1 MGDKEES
8 AGGEQDDVSF
18 LRTGDIVCLTCLV
31 SNSQRDGAG
40 AESERVCLSSEG
52 FGNRMCALENV
63 SDRDFP
69 PDIAS
74 CMLYIDNA
82 LSMRALQEMMNAE
95 SGEIKGSG
103 GTGGHKTLLY
113 GHAVQLKHVQSEM
126 FLACLSSCSSN
137 DKLAFDVGVQET
149 NAGESSW
156 WTIHPASKQR
166 SEGEKV
172 RAGDDVILVSV
183 ATERYLH
190 MTSMGGEQWAAL
202 PTAVYRSHF
211 MVIASFHQTLWNVT
225 SVSSGSVRI
234 RNMGSLF
241 GNDVVRLFHG
251 NDECLTIPENWSEYP
266 SHNMIIYEGGAAVTQ
281 ARSLWRI
288 ELIRTKWHGALLGY
302 EQPFRVRHITTGRY
316 LGVVEGVNEKLVQL
330 LHKERAT
337 YANSAFVLAQ
347 NKDPRKQ
354 KPDEKEEEGM
364 GIATIRYG
372 ETNAFIR
379 HADKE
384 LWLTYQTLEV
394 TKKGLG
400 KVEEKKAIA
409 HSEGHMDDCY
419 TFFMALEEESMSA
432 RVIRK
437 CSSVLNRFLKGI
449 EGLQTE
455 GEESVDWMRVD
466 LQEVLKLMQD
476 LITYFA
482 QPNDELDFE
491 SRQNRFRALRSRQD
505 LFQAEGVLN
514 MILDTIDKFSVMEA
528 MPNFV
533 GLIGEENQL
542 MWEEI
547 STYLYLLV
555 AAMIKGNHSNCAQ
568 FAALLRLD
576 WLFGRLSNP
585 QSAEGILDV
594 LYCVL
599 TESPEALNMINEGH
613 IRSVISLLEKVGRD
627 PKVLDVLSS
636 LCEGNGMAVRSSQ
649 NTITDYLLPGK
660 DLLLQTQMRDYVA
673 SMMPNIL
680 VGVVDGSSLF
690 KRWYFEAEVE
700 HVESCANQQPYLRVG
715 WANTVGFKPF
725 PGPGDGWG
733 CGGVGDDFYSY
744 GFDGMNMFCAG
755 KARQVGHRL
764 LRKGDVMGCALDLI
778 STEIRFSLNGEPIYS
793 LYKNF
798 NTDGFF
804 FPVMSLSAK
813 VSCRFIFGRSHGRLK
828 FGPPASFSPIF
839 EALNC
844 PLTVQECLSFGDTS
858 KNVFAGPSAL
868 FHAIEPFVPC
878 PVDTAHIALPNFAL
892 EAHLRFAE
900 NLHELWAMRK
910 VDLGWTYGEVRNE
923 QTKRHPCLTNFERLP
938 DTEKAYN
945 VSLALD
951 TMRTIE
957 ALGWHMILDQPPT
970 RLRPVRLPQNYA
982 QANGYK
988 PQPLDTHE
996 IELSEAMEPLIEAL
1010 AGNTHNVWAKEKI
1023 RRGWTFGI
1031 SEFVDAS
1038 QKRTPHLVPYDQV
1051 DERIK
1056 EANKEAAAENIRTL
1070 QLFGIFLEPPVF
1082 EHDDAAEKEMKSL
1095 RALTR
1100 TLRAEATYK
1109 VTAGKWYYEFEV
1121 LTEGF
1126 MKVGWMDVSAPPGTN
1141 VGSDEFSFGF
1151 DGHLSKKW
1159 HQGSEHYGRE
1169 WKVGDVVG
1177 CFLDLS
1183 DRTISFSLNG
1193 ELLLDP
1199 SGSEMAF
1206 DNVQPINGYV
1216 PAMTLAAGQRG
1227 KFNFGQDSNSLKFFT
1242 TCGLQEGYEPFCV
1255 NMFRTM
1261 PFWYAK
1267 RLPRFEEIDERSKLD
1282 VQRLPA
1288 TATMPPCLKLC
1299 QKTGSNDGTG
1309 GQQEKTRME
1318 FIRLSLPVNCNRVFV
1333 KNKEKE
1339 ALRSRMEEL
1348 QQRRN
1353 ASLSSILK
1361 GKEPEEER
1369 PRSRR
1374 SKTFLS
1380 SMRNQQQSPAVFPAV
1395 GNSMADDQRTHKT
1408 SSFDSSHE
1416 LMPDG
1421 AAAALA
1427 QRRRMLT
1434 LMKFG
1439 LCSFN
1444 DSILAWLSAGE
1455 SDNANFWADHFSRSS
1470 LLDMSGDERS
1480 SPMEKMRDMNSKD
1493 GKTKK
1498 STGILGRIRER
1509 QQKNRDEGRR
1519 HQRTTED
1526 FHGDFSAMKAMRS
1539 FDSTSVGGISRA
1551 EGQIEGI
1558 EVPVMP
1564 SSGPGRQPTIKRGPS
1579 PLKKRFI
1586 SSKKRHP
1593 LESANSGLSAAQ
1605 IARTQSVLAPM
1616 SSSAFMQQ
1624 LEQQQMSDSGGI
1636 GQRLSLGTGE
1646 EGGPVLDDVQ
1656 AMQEMG
1662 DQIDEYY
1669 YGVRIF
1675 PGQDLSNVWVGWVT
1689 PQFHA
1694 YDKLFDANASVRKC
1708 RYAELDQHGI
1718 TAEST
1723 EYRNCYMLNAVELLN
1738 AVADVSNTKVSGLQI
1753 GCLIDI
1759 SMGELSFHAQGQ
1771 DTGMKFKLEPGAM
1784 LYPAVFFVPTS
1795 TEIFQ
1800 FELGR
1805 VRFTFPLSAA
1815 VFKSS
1820 ARSIIPYCPPRLTIE
1835 KLCPIHWARI
1845 PNESLRASALKLSET
1860 RGWSVLCDDSVRTL
1874 MVYIPERNES
1884 VDMLELIEKADLL
1897 NFHAQTL
1904 NLYCK
1909 LASHGN
1915 QRVAHQLCAHIDE
1928 SQLTYA
1934 VRSPFLSGPMRQGL
1948 INFLIAV
1955 HLKSHADARL
1965 STAKEFVIPLVND
1978 LMNKNVLVAAD
1989 SDQYPQVL
1997 GPTVSILPVMKYQAV
2012 RNNFG
2017 TMSTHNGAA
2026 NFADLR
2032 LLPPELNFGKLRDH
2046 VMDSLK
2052 VCVHNAVMSCRDF
2065 IGGDN
2070 LSHFGPIMKLFD
2082 TLLVIGL
2089 ITDSDVVEVLRLIHP
2104 NSFADAKE
2112 LEKNVRPRKGLAEIG
2127 LAEGVKL
2134 QFVAILEHI
2143 CDIQARHRIESL
2155 VAFSDTFVVELQQD
2169 QCKRYMEIKQT
2180 DMPPAEAA
2188 KRTKEF
2194 RCPPKEQMHRLLH
2207 CKLKEDHSRLLLDD
2221 ETDEDQCPTSEHLQE
2236 QLREYCANF
2245 VAKVGR
2251 TKSRRES
2258 KGAENGH
2265 YQQGEQREREAE
2277 EEELSWVDKLAQLV
2291 VSVPPPPKRD
2301 TGRKLGRGTEMFREL
2316 TITMLK
2322 RWANEADIES
2332 SELVRAIFG
2341 LLLRQYSGV
2350 KEMMD
2355 CMEKTYVL
2363 HERNLEDVKQFV
2375 EYLMQIRELLNVQLE
2390 TAEEAILKRGLW
2402 QLMNNRIFFQHPDL
2416 MRLLRVHEDVMCIM
2430 MNVLIAQQSATEAAE
2445 MSDLGT
2451 QPASNNASEMVVA
2464 CSRFLCYFCRTSRM
2478 NQKAMFEH
2486 LSFLLDNATML
2497 LARPSLRGSVPL
2509 DVAYSSFMDNNELA
2523 LALKEEE
2530 LDKVAVYLM
2539 RCGLQPNSEMIA
2551 KDYPDIGWDPVEGE
2565 RYLDFLRFCVWINGE
2580 NVEENANLVIRLLI
2594 RRPECLGVALKGEGQ
2609 GLFAAF
2615 KEAIL
2620 LSEDIRRLEEG
2631 EESVLLHSVILRHHA
2646 KYPSKEAEGEDYVD
2660 LGAAILDFYSSLVD
2674 LLAKCAPDPMTIQA
2688 GHGDSVRARA
2698 ILRSLISLDDLCQIL
2713 SLRFTIPNLMGNG
2726 SSISSQDDSGPLPGL
2741 LPNHKHSVLLFLERV
2756 YSIDSQEMFFAF
2768 LEQSFL
2774 PDLRAATMMDSPKAL
2789 ESDTALALN
2798 RYLCNAVLPLLTN
2811 HAQYFA
2817 DAEHHAALLDATL
2830 HTVYRMNRLRS
2841 LTKNQRDAVSDFLVA
2856 LTRELPPAMLVKL
2869 LRKVIVDIRQMTD
2882 NVLVPLRIITLH
2894 YERCGKYY
2902 GGGNSYGVAA
2912 ETEKRL
2918 SMLLFYAIFDS
2929 LSSKPYDPELF
2940 GKALPCLTAIGSSI
2954 SPDYALTSE
2963 RAELAKVHES
2973 EGVWVPRPTDDSR
2986 IALNNELKAMK
2997 QKFSEHFHD
3006 SWASR
3011 KMEKGWVYG
3020 QLYSRKDLTH
3030 PRLVP
3035 FSRLQDYEREFYRER
3050 CAECIRALIAW
3061 DYQFELVDHDANE
3074 RANQNRILSGHSEK
3088 DFNPRPVDLSS
3099 MNLDKTMQ
3107 QIAERMAENS
3117 HALWARKVFADL
3129 AERSA
3134 QYGSMPLA
3142 LVPWDLLTDFERR
3155 KDRFRAQE
3163 IMKFFQYHGYRLNST
3178 AENDQMQ
3185 TMERVKG
3192 EGGERSSVEKRFAY
3206 NLLEKLLAYLEQANM
3221 RMKSLKPS
3229 HELTRRNSF
3238 RREGRDVKFFE
3249 KVVLP
3254 LMFAYFNAHK
3264 QYFMA
3269 SSSIVQTGTA
3279 SNKEKEMVASLF
3291 CRLAALLRIKNHAFG
3306 SVAKITVRCLQ
3317 GLTQALDIRTLVKTN
3332 SDIVRTGLLIFFSN
3346 CADDLFLA
3354 VNELKEGGQYSL
3366 LRGENLKS
3374 WVSMEFAF
3382 QMIIP
3387 VLTTVFLHLAKNNSG
3402 TELLLDD
3409 IQAACYKILDS
3420 LYMVS
3425 RLANSCA
3432 SRQNIQIEVEKHRS
3446 ALGQCLSAF
3455 SACFPVAFL
3464 EAEFNANNKLSVLA
3478 KSRDQSVQ
3486 VQEMLQNLSQHIP
3499 MLDKLLQEIE
3509 QSAAKGVLYADQP
3522 TTFDVDLPM
3531 ICSYLTYWWQH
3542 GLEGPSRSLVQITQ
3556 VTAEH
3561 INRLFCSL
3569 LTMMKDHVGREN
3581 APWLC
3586 RAHFSAVPLIQYVT
3600 CDPVREQ
3607 MLPVAEHLRQ
3617 MAEKAFADEE
3627 RMRTHP
3633 DEADD
3638 ATVAEDNARLVRD
3651 VYAFFPILM
3660 KFTDLHRAKW
3670 LKMPSWESDG
3680 IYENVAVIFRIWSL
3694 SQHFKR
3700 EELNYMAQFEDG
3712 EGTLS
3717 AMGAEMKTGKAA
3729 IAERKKRRREGQVRR
3744 DKHAN
3749 SIVIA
3754 CLKRLLPVGLNVFG
3768 GRELDIV
3775 QQSKERFLAKENEE
3789 KVCNF
3794 IRSRLT
3800 VPVRTDP
3807 TDKNAWQLSLYRKIG
3822 KSQMRGK
3829 EEMSQEAVVDK
3840 IANMAKVVAILHTTE
3855 HPQAYKPSE
3864 WKKMVSSQRKRA
3876 VVACFRMIPVYS
3888 IPRYALPIQYTRHA
3902 ISALTKHST
3911 RTVTSRLEKEDRWK
3925 KVLTLQRKRM
3935 AISLITASHLY
3946 RLEKHRG
3953 INYFLPVFSQH
3964 WLNDED
3970 IDEDRLVSDICNDAI
3985 GDSVV
3990 EQQNSTQIVRVVE
4003 DESGGLKIEEGP
4015 NAGHQEKIV
4024 PDALRQLIL
4033 CFQRAA
4039 TSEESGQTN
4048 STTEDKLFI
4057 RYADVMC
4064 RSVHIGQD
4072 GDEGGAMDDENEV
4085 DQAEKEEMAQTL
4097 RAEQGVLANRGA
4109 AIMVLMYLSAASGE
4123 PTEMVAQTLQLGI
4136 HLLNGGNKTIQ
4147 KSMLNYLQLKKDVR
4161 FFTSLSGLMNKCSVL
4176 NLEMFERQIKAE
4188 GLGMGAALAAGEHQN
4203 LNDAPFT
4210 CSLFRFMQLTCEGHN
4225 LDFQNYLRTQPGHT
4239 TSVNLIN
4246 STVDYLLRLQESVM
4260 DFYWH
4265 YSSKEMI
4272 DENGKEYFLR
4282 AIQVCSQVF
4291 NTLTESIQGPCV
4303 GNQMTLA
4310 NSRLWDAING
4320 FFFLF
4325 AHMMEKLYK
4334 NSTQLELLREFL
4346 NLQKDMVVLMLS
4358 MLEGNVLNGPIGKQ
4372 MVDALVES
4380 QQCVEMILK
4389 FSDMFLKLKDLTT
4402 SQAFQDFDTNRDG
4415 WISPKEFQRA
4425 MEAQKMYSVEEITYL
4440 MMCTDVNNDGKIDYM
4455 EFTER
4460 FHNPARDIGFNL
4472 AVLLTNLKEHITN
4485 DPRLEKIVEKAGS
4498 LLDYFDPFLGRIEIM
4513 GSSKK
4518 VEKIYFEIQESWLEQ
4533 WGKQQIRDSKN
4544 AFLFNVLQDDG
4555 GDQGKLE
4562 AFINFCEDTIFEM
4575 QHAAEISSGDSTSE
4589 SKVERA
4595 MRQRDYFLQQTYA
4608 GEQIS
4613 KTLRA
4618 GYKCGMDAAAAL
4630 RPENIQKELKRAA
4643 KKFSS
4648 MSWTEL
4654 FTALALLCFR
4664 AGRAFFFF
4672 HLFLLSTAFRFVSFL
4687 MEDNSSA
4694 DTDMDHCLPGA
4705 AQRGTGAK
4713 FGTGAP
4719 APQTPF
4725 FRDYSRTTAAHDVD
4739 AFGIHLHHHSNSR
4752 SPSPSPNP
4760 TAGATEERA
4769 TPAGGE
4775 NAQFGGG
4782 PQNET
4787 MRGTTPNEGKGP
4799 TANGTEMPTAN
4810 GLRKD
4815 SQQTTGAGGSH
4826 RPSVQQDDAFVK
4838 SAQEMGAQRPSM
4850 AFESPPMPRPSIYDV
4865 QSMFGGSG
4873 SVSYFGDAQAQQ
4885 QQQAGLFYEPKIAE
4899 QFSSKRSRGSVLN
4912 VLARNFKSIEKTT
4925 LYLAFF
4931 INVILLFHRVEIAN
4945 KSTNGQFKS
4954 DGGGEEG
4961 EEEEEDILETIYITG
4976 MTVPYLSYQI
4986 TGWLLGQAL
4995 YWLSVFHAIASFA
5008 LLISFYQLKIPLITF
5023 KREKEVARKLMFD
5036 GCWITED
5043 EAGGEDRGLTD
5054 TCFWYLDRIVISS
5067 KSFPMKY
5074 WDKFVRRKTKQK
5086 YREQVDEET
5095 LNALLGTER
5104 SPGDTSFDYRY
5115 NCWLWTGVI
5124 LTNRQFLY
5132 RVCYLLCSASGVLF
5146 SPFFYAFLLIDVVLS
5161 FPMLKAILQSVTHN
5175 LQQLILTIMMTL
5187 VVVYLYTVVA
5197 FNFFR
5202 KFYVQEE
5209 EGGEPDRKCHYMLTC
5224 FIYHFYAGVR
5234 AGGGIGDELESPYGD
5249 ELEYARMLYDI
5260 SFFFFVIVI
5269 LLAIMQGLII
5279 DAFGELRDQQE
5290 SATEKLE
5297 SNCFICDTSKETFD
5311 RMPRGFEIHTT
5322 KEHNFANYLFFLQHL
5337 VNKDETEYTGQETF
5351 VREKYDNR
5359 DWEFFPV
5366 GECFMKQYEN
5376 ELLQA

>member
-31 SNSQRDGAG
+31 SNNQRDGAG
-40 AESERVCLSSEG
+40 AESERG
-52 FGNRMCALENV
+52 V
-63 SDRDFP
+63 SDNDFP

-82 LSMRALQEMMNAE
+82 LSVRALQEMMSAD

-137 DKLAFDVGVQET
+137 DKLAFDVGVQES
-149 NAGESSW
+149 NAGESCW

-190 MTSMGGEQWAAL
+190 MTSLGGEQWAAL

-266 SHNMIIYEGGAAVTQ
+266 SHNMIIYEGGAAVSQ

-288 ELIRTKWHGALLGY
+288 ELIRTKWHGALVGY

-316 LGVVEGVNEKLVQL
+316 LGVVEGINEKLVQL

-354 KPDEKEEEGM
+354 MLDEKEEEGM
-364 GIATIRYG
+364 GIAAIRYG

-379 HADKE
+379 HADRE
-384 LWLTYQTLEV
+384 VWLTYQTLEV

-476 LITYFA
+476 LIEYFA
-482 QPNDELDFE
+482 QPGDELDFE

-514 MILDTIDKFSVMEA
+514 MILDTIDKFSIMEA

-660 DLLLQTQMRDYVA
+660 DLLLQTKMRDYVA

-700 HVESCANQQPYLRVG
+700 HVEGSGAQRPYLRVG

-755 KARQVGHRL
+755 KARQVGHRV
-764 LRKGDVMGCALDLI
+764 LRKGDIVGCSLDLI
-778 STEIRFSLNGEPIYS
+778 SSEIRFTFNGEPVYS

-828 FGPPASFSPIF
+828 FGPPSSFSPIF

-844 PLTVQECLSFGDTS
+844 PLTVQECLSFGDIAKTI
-858 KNVFAGPSAL
+858 FAGPSAVL
-868 FHAIEPFVPC
+868 HAIEPFVPL
-878 PVDTAHIALPNFAL
+878 PVDTANIALPNFAL
-892 EAHLRFAE
+892 EAHPRFAE

-910 VDLGWTYGEVRNE
+910 VDLGWIYGEVRNE
-923 QTKRHPCLTNFERLP
+923 ESKRHPCLTTFDRLP

-945 VSLALD
+945 INLALD
-951 TMRTIE
+951 TMRSIE
-957 ALGWHMILDQPPT
+957 ALGWHLILDQPPT

-982 QANGYK
+982 QPNGYK

-996 IELSEAMEPLIEAL
+996 IELSESMQSLIEAL
-1010 AGNTHNVWAKEKI
+1010 ARNTHNVWAKEKI
-1023 RRGWTFGI
+1023 KRGWTFGI
-1031 SEFVDAS
+1031 SELVDAS

-1056 EANKEAAAENIRTL
+1056 EANREAAAENIRSL
-1070 QLFGIFLEPPVF
+1070 QLFGIFLEAPVL
-1082 EHDDAAEKEMKSL
+1082 EHDDVAEKEMKSL

-1100 TLRAEATYK
+1100 TFRAESTYK
-1109 VTAGKWYYEFEV
+1109 VTSGKWYYEVEV

-1126 MKVGWMDVSAPPGTN
+1126 MKIGWMDVSAPPETSLGL
-1141 VGSDEFSFGF
+1141 DEFSYGF

-1159 HQGSEHYGRE
+1159 HQGAEHYGRE

-1177 CFLDLS
+1177 CFLDLN

-1206 DNVQPINGYV
+1206 DNVQPIEGYV
-1216 PAMTLAAGQRG
+1216 PAMTLAAGQRD

-1255 NMFRTM
+1255 NMYRSM

-1267 RLPRFEEIDERSKLD
+1267 RLSRFEEIDERSKLD

-1288 TATMPPCLKLC
+1288 TATMPPSLKLC
-1299 QKTGSNDGTG
+1299 QKTGSNDPSG
-1309 GQQEKTRME
+1309 GQEKARME

-1339 ALRSRMEEL
+1339 ELRARMEEL

-1353 ASLSSILK
+1353 ASMSSILK
-1361 GKEPEEER
+1361 GKETDEER

-1374 SKTFLS
+1374 PKPFLS
-1380 SMRNQQQSPAVFPAV
+1380 SMRNPPEPIVSGAMPDDRRSQQ
-1395 GNSMADDQRTHKT
+1395 THKT

-1416 LMPDG
+1416 LLPNG
-1421 AAAALA
+1421 ATAALA
-1427 QRRRMLT
+1427 
-1434 LMKFG
+1434 K
-1439 LCSFN
+1439 
-1444 DSILAWLSAGE
+1444 
-1455 SDNANFWADHFSRSS
+1455 SS
-1470 LLDMSGDERS
+1470 LLDMSVDERS
-1480 SPMEKMRDMNSKD
+1480 SAAEKLRDMTSKE

-1526 FHGDFSAMKAMRS
+1526 FGELNTMKTLRS
-1539 FDSTSVGGISRA
+1539 FDSTSVGGLSRTDGVL
-1551 EGQIEGI
+1551 EGL

-1564 SSGPGRQPTIKRGPS
+1564 SSGPGRQPTVKRRPS
-1579 PLKKRFI
+1579 PLKKRFATT
-1586 SSKKRHP
+1586 KKRQL
-1593 LESANSGLSAAQ
+1593 LEPANSAY

-1616 SSSAFMQQ
+1616 SSSTSAFMQQ
-1624 LEQQQMSDSGGI
+1624 LEQQQKAETGAVAH
-1636 GQRLSLGTGE
+1636 RLSLGTGE
-1646 EGGPVLDDVQ
+1646 EGGPVLDDVY

-1662 DQIDEYY
+1662 EQVDEYY
-1669 YGVRIF
+1669 YGIRIF

-1694 YDKLFDANASVRKC
+1694 YDKFFDANASVRKC
-1708 RYAELDQHGI
+1708 RYAELDHHGI
-1718 TAEST
+1718 TAESI

-1753 GCLIDI
+1753 GCLIDT

-1771 DTGMKFKLEPGAM
+1771 DSGMKFKLEPGAM

-1815 VFKSS
+1815 MFKSS
-1820 ARSIIPYCPPRLTIE
+1820 ARSIVPYFPPRLTIE
-1835 KLCPIHWARI
+1835 KLCPIHWARM

-1860 RGWSVLCDDSVRTL
+1860 RGWSVLCDDPVRTL
-1874 MVYIPERNES
+1874 MVYVPERDES
-1884 VDMLELIEKADLL
+1884 VDILELIEKPDLL
-1897 NFHAQTL
+1897 VFHARTL

-1915 QRVAHQLCAHIDE
+1915 QKVAHQLCAHIDE

-1934 VRSPFLSGPMRQGL
+1934 VKSPFLSGPMRQGL
-1948 INFLIAV
+1948 VNFLIAV

-1965 STAKEFVIPLVND
+1965 STAKEYVIPLVND
-1978 LMNKNVLVAAD
+1978 LRDKNVFNTGAE
-1989 SDQYPQVL
+1989 DQYPQVL
-1997 GPTVSILPVMKYQAV
+1997 GPVVSILPVMKYEAV
-2012 RNNFG
+2012 QSNFG
-2017 TMSTHNGAA
+2017 TRPNNGA
-2026 NFADLR
+2026 NLADLR
-2032 LLPPELNFGKLRDH
+2032 LLPPGLNFGRLREH
-2046 VMDSLK
+2046 VMGSLRM
-2052 VCVHNAVMSCRDF
+2052 CVHNAVMSCRDF
-2065 IGGDN
+2065 IGGNN
-2070 LSHFGPIMKLFD
+2070 LNHFEPILKLFD

-2089 ITDSDVVEVLRLIHP
+2089 IKDSDIIEVLRLVHP
-2104 NSFADAKE
+2104 NSFTDTKSVK
-2112 LEKNVRPRKGLAEIG
+2112 LHKGLADID

-2134 QFVAILEHI
+2134 QFVFILEHI

-2155 VAFSDTFVVELQQD
+2155 VSFCDGFVVELQQD
-2169 QCKRYMEIKQT
+2169 QCKRYMDIKQT
-2180 DMPPAEAA
+2180 EMPPAEAA

-2194 RCPPKEQMHRLLH
+2194 RCPPKEQMYRLLH

-2236 QLREYCANF
+2236 HLREYCANF

-2251 TKSRRES
+2251 KKSAREG
-2258 KGAENGH
+2258 KA
-2265 YQQGEQREREAE
+2265 RVEAAAGGQKE

-2291 VSVPPPPKRD
+2291 VSVPPPPKKVIGRD
-2301 TGRKLGRGTEMFREL
+2301 LGRGTEKFREL
-2316 TITMLK
+2316 IITTLK
-2322 RWANEADIES
+2322 RWANETEIEAA
-2332 SELVRAIFG
+2332 ELVRAIFN

-2355 CMEKTYVL
+2355 CMETTYVL
-2363 HERNLEDVKQFV
+2363 HERNLDDVRQFV

-2430 MNVLIAQQSATEAAE
+2430 MNVLTAQQSATDAAE
-2445 MSDLGT
+2445 MSDLGV

-2551 KDYPDIGWDPVEGE
+2551 KEYPDIGWDPVEGE

-2631 EESVLLHSVILRHHA
+2631 EEAVLLHSAIFRENA
-2646 KYPSKEAEGEDYVD
+2646 KYPSKEVEGEDYVD

-2713 SLRFTIPNLMGNG
+2713 SLRFTIPNLVANG
-2726 SSISSQDDSGPLPGL
+2726 SPTSSQDDTGPLPGL
-2741 LPNHKHSVLLFLERV
+2741 LPNHKHSVLLFLDRV

-2817 DAEHHAALLDATL
+2817 DAEHHAALLDATQ

-2856 LTRELPPAMLVKL
+2856 LTRELPPAMLIKL
-2869 LRKVIVDIRQMTD
+2869 LRKVILDIQQMTE
-2882 NVLVPLRIITLH
+2882 NVLVPLRIMTLH
-2894 YERCGKYY
+2894 YERCNKYY
-2902 GGGNSYGVAA
+2902 GGGNSYGVAS

-2973 EGVWVPRPTDDSR
+2973 EGVWVPRPAGDSSTV
-2986 IALNNELKAMK
+2986 LNNELKVMK
-2997 QKFSEHFHD
+2997 QKFAEHFHD
-3006 SWASR
+3006 SWAAR
-3011 KMEKGWVYG
+3011 KMEKGWVHG
-3020 QLYSRKDLTH
+3020 QLYSRKELTH

-3050 CAECIRALIAW
+3050 CAECIRALLAW
-3061 DYQFELVDHDANE
+3061 GYQFELVDHDATE
-3074 RANQNRILSGHSEK
+3074 RANQSRILSGHSEK

-3099 MNLDKTMQ
+3099 MNLEKGMLQ
-3107 QIAERMAENS
+3107 VAERMAENS
-3117 HALWARKVFADL
+3117 HAFWARKVFGDMADNN
-3129 AERSA
+3129 A
-3134 QYGSMPLA
+3134 QYSSMPLA

-3163 IMKFFQYHGYRLNST
+3163 VLKFFQYHGYRLNST
-3178 AENDQMQ
+3178 AETDQTQ
-3185 TMERVKG
+3185 AVERVKG

-3206 NLLEKLLAYLEQANM
+3206 NLLEKLLAYLEQANV

-3279 SNKEKEMVASLF
+3279 SNKEKEMVANLF

-3317 GLTQALDIRTLVKTN
+3317 GLTQALDVRTLVKTN
-3332 SDIVRTGLLIFFSN
+3332 SDIVRTGLLIFFNN

-3387 VLTTVFLHLAKNNSG
+3387 VLTTMYLHLAKNHFG

-3425 RLANSCA
+3425 RLANTCA
-3432 SRQNIQIEVEKHRS
+3432 ARLNIQLEVEKHRA

-3464 EAEFNANNKLSVLA
+3464 EAEFNSNNKLSVLA
-3478 KSRDQSVQ
+3478 KTSDQSVQ

-3499 MLDKLLQEIE
+3499 LLDKLLQDIE
-3509 QSAAKGVLYADQP
+3509 QCATKSVLYADQP
-3522 TTFDVDLPM
+3522 TSFDVDLPLM
-3531 ICSYLTYWWQH
+3531 CSYLAYWWQQ
-3542 GLEGPSRSLVQITQ
+3542 GAEASSRSLLQITQ

-3561 INRLFCSL
+3561 INRVFCSL

-3600 CDPVREQ
+3600 CDPVRDH
-3607 MLPVAEHLRQ
+3607 MLPVAEHLRK

-3638 ATVAEDNARLVRD
+3638 ATIAEDNARLVRD
-3651 VYAFFPILM
+3651 VYAFFPIMM

-3670 LKMPSWESDG
+3670 LKVPSWESDG

-3712 EGTLS
+3712 DGSLS
-3717 AMGAEMKTGKAA
+3717 SMGAEMKTGKAA

-3789 KVCNF
+3789 KVREF

-3829 EEMSQEAVVDK
+3829 EEMSQEGVVDK
-3840 IANMAKVVAILHTTE
+3840 IANMAKVVAILH
-3855 HPQAYKPSE
+3855 
-3864 WKKMVSSQRKRA
+3864 
-3876 VVACFRMIPVYS
+3876 
-3888 IPRYALPIQYTRHA
+3888 
-3902 ISALTKHST
+3902 
-3911 RTVTSRLEKEDRWK
+3911 TVTSRLEKEDRWK

-3953 INYFLPVFSQH
+3953 INYFLPVFSQN

-3970 IDEDRLVSDICNDAI
+3970 VDEDRLVPDICNDAV
-3985 GDSVV
+3985 GDVVV
-3990 EQQNSTQIVRVVE
+3990 EPPTAVAVAVRVVE
-4003 DESGGLKIEEGP
+4003 DESGGLKIEDGP
-4015 NAGHQEKIV
+4015 PTARQDRSV

-4039 TSEESGQTN
+4039 TSEESGQAISTN
-4048 STTEDKLFI
+4048 DDKLFI

-4072 GDEGGAMDDENEV
+4072 TDEGTALDDDNEV

-4109 AIMVLMYLSAASGE
+4109 AIMVLMYLSAANGE
-4123 PTEMVAQTLQLGI
+4123 PSKMVAQTLQLGI
-4136 HLLNGGNKTIQ
+4136 HLLSGGNKNIQ
-4147 KSMLNYLQLKKDVR
+4147 KTMLNYLQLKKDVR

-4265 YSSKEMI
+4265 YSSKEVI

-4485 DPRLEKIVEKAGS
+4485 DPRLEKIVEKASS

-4533 WGKQQIRDSKN
+4533 WCKQQIRDSKN

-4562 AFINFCEDTIFEM
+4562 AFINFCEDTIFEVNGGGGPSVSVKLCEFWHLIKFDYLAAFSM
-4575 QHAAEISSGDSTSE
+4575 QHAAEISSGDSTSD
-4589 SKVERA
+4589 SK
-4595 MRQRDYFLQQTYA
+4595 TYA

-4618 GYKCGMDAAAAL
+4618 GYKCGLNAAAAL
-4630 RPENIQKELKRAA
+4630 RPENVQKELRRAA
-4643 KKFSS
+4643 KKFRS

-4654 FTALALLCFR
+4654 FTEMVLLSFR
-4664 AGRAFFFF
+4664 AGRAVAFSII
-4672 HLFLLSTAFRFVSFL
+4672 FLLATACRFVGNL
-4687 MEDNSSA
+4687 MEDSSGGETEA
-4694 DTDMDHCLPGA
+4694 DQHASGA
-4705 AQRGTGAK
+4705 AQRGVGGK
-4713 FGTGAP
+4713 FGTTA
-4719 APQTPF
+4719 AQTPF
-4725 FRDYSRTTAAHDVD
+4725 FRDYSRTTAAHDMD
-4739 AFGIHLHHHSNSR
+4739 AFGIHIHHHAGSR
-4752 SPSPSPNP
+4752 SPSPHVTAP
-4760 TAGATEERA
+4760 TAEGRS
-4769 TPAGGE
+4769 TPAEGE
-4775 NAQFGGG
+4775 SAPHGEYSTGQ
-4782 PQNET
+4782 QN
-4787 MRGTTPNEGKGP
+4787 GTSR
-4799 TANGTEMPTAN
+4799 ANGTEMPLD
-4810 GLRKD
+4810 GSRRD
-4815 SQQTTGAGGSH
+4815 SQQSGGTSQ
-4826 RPSVQQDDAFVK
+4826 RPSVQQDDAFLK
-4838 SAQEMGAQRPSM
+4838 SAQDAGVHRPSM
-4850 AFESPPMPRPSIYDV
+4850 AFDATPMPRPSIYDV

-4873 SVSYFGDAQAQQ
+4873 SISYYGDGHAQQ
-4885 QQQAGLFYEPKIAE
+4885 QVGLYYEPKIAE
-4899 QFSSKRSRGSVLN
+4899 QFSSRRSRGSVMN
-4912 VLARNFKSIEKTT
+4912 VLARNFKSIEKIT

-4931 INVILLFHRVEIAN
+4931 INVILLFHRVEIGHQ
-4945 KSTNGQFKS
+4945 T
-4954 DGGGEEG
+4954 GGGLESNNNNQQQQGDEEG
-4961 EEEEEDILETIYITG
+4961 EADIVETIYITG
-4976 MTVPYLSYQI
+4976 MTVPYISYEI
-4986 TGWLLGQAL
+4986 TGWILGQAL
-4995 YWLSVFHAIASFA
+4995 YWLSVFHAIASIA

-5043 EAGGEDRGLTD
+5043 EAGSEDRGLTD
-5054 TCFWYLDRIVISS
+5054 TLFWYLDRIVISS

-5115 NCWLWTGVI
+5115 TCWLWTGVI

-5209 EGGEPDRKCHYMLTC
+5209 EGADPDRKCHYMLTC

-5297 SNCFICDTSKETFD
+5297 SSCFICDIGKDTFD

-5376 ELLQA
+5376 ELLQL